1 MKSPS
6 WLLLSEQD
14 PRFVLPED
22 LRDGDAFAARDIGW
36 VEQMRPFIA
45 AYSKPGD
52 LVLDPFTGFGTTLVA
67 AALENR
73 RAAGFEVDATRAH
86 KARERMSRLHLPP
99 PDLRVGDCATL
110 AATLDDV
117 DLITTS
123 VPYFA
128 CRAPIEGAQAQRYFD
143 KDYATYLD
151 QMRQTLKA
159 LKPCLKPEAYIVLMA
174 ENLRVGGHFV
184 PLAWDLARLM
194 AERFVMLDERVI
206 LYPHGSAQR
215 TLPAPA
221 QSAQT
226 DRAHEYAL
234 IAQQA
239 PRGIDVEA
247 TIDVLAQFSRDHPRA
262 FVYGSFARLLHGQS
276 ATPSDADVL
285 LEADAS
291 ALARLALSL
300 EAAGFRLTRWGAP
313 VEPAG
318 AAVAIETGFYLR
330 AERLDREGRLV
341 ILDFAMAPDAGEF
354 GRRAAGTRVIR
365 GIRVEC

>member
-14 PRFVLPED
+14 PRFVLPKD
-22 LRDGDAFAARDIGW
+22 LREGDAFAARDIGW

-45 AYSKPGD
+45 ALSKPGD
-52 LVLDPFTGFGTTLVA
+52 LVLDPFAGFGTTLVA

-86 KARERMSRLHLPP
+86 KARERVARLNLPP
-99 PDLRVGDCATL
+99 PDLRVGDCTAL
-110 AATLDDV
+110 ASTLDNV
-117 DLITTS
+117 DLVITS

-128 CRAPIEGAQAQRYFD
+128 CGAPIEGAQDQRYFD
-143 KDYATYLD
+143 PDYATYLEH
-151 QMRQTLKA
+151 MRRTLKA
-159 LKPCLKPEAYIVLMA
+159 LKACLKPEAYIVLMA
-174 ENLRVGGHFV
+174 ENLRVGTHFV
-184 PLAWDLARLM
+184 PLAWDLARSM
-194 AERFVMLDERVI
+194 AERFVMVDERVV
-206 LYPHGSAQR
+206 LYPHDSAPPA
-215 TLPAPA
+215 LPAST
-221 QSAQT
+221 QREQT

-234 IAQQA
+234 IARHL

-247 TIDVLAQFSRDHPRA
+247 TIDVLAQLIRDHPRA
-262 FVYGSFARLLHGQS
+262 FVYGSFACLLRGQA

-285 LEADAS
+285 LEPDPS

-313 VEPAG
+313 VEPA
-318 AAVAIETGFYLR
+318 AAVVAMETGFYLR
-330 AERLDREGRLV
+330 AERLDRDGRLV

-354 GRRAAGTRVIR
+354 ERRAAGTRVIR
-365 GIRVEC
+365 GIGVEG